1 VTPRWLALLEPPLVP
16 SPDEARSRLR
26 RELLRPEYH
35 EQDLLQRLLVWLG
48 RQIDR
53 GLAAAAQTP
62 PLSALVAMA
71 LGLALVLALV
81 WLTSRVRSSGSAAA
95 GDGEVLTRHGLPAA
109 TLRERAEAALAEQ
122 RPADALLDAF
132 RAVAVRAVER
142 GALEDRPGATAHE
155 VAVSLAGQVP
165 EQADRVTEAARLF
178 DEVLYGDRPA
188 TAGQALAVLRLDD
201 DLAGVRR

>member
-1 VTPRWLALLEPPLVP
+1 VTPRWQARLEPPLVP

-26 RELLRPEYH
+26 RELLQPEYH
-35 EQDLLQRLLVWLG
+35 EEDLLQRLLVWIG

-53 GLAAAAQTP
+53 GLAAAAQAP

-81 WLTSRVRSSGSAAA
+81 WLGSRVRRSGRAVAVA
-95 GDGEVLTRHGLPAA
+95 DGVLARDGLPATA
-109 TLRERAEAALAEQ
+109 LRERAEAALAEG
-122 RPADALLDAF
+122 RAADALLDAF

-155 VAVSLAGQVP
+155 VAVSLAAHVP
-165 EQADRVTEAARLF
+165 EQAARVTDAARHF

-188 TAGQALAVLRLDD
+188 TASQALAVLRLDD